1 MRAPL
6 IAAFAASAVGLVG
19 ACARQGA
26 PPGGPV
32 DRRPPVVVST
42 VPDTF
47 AVDTTFRGPVR
58 FKFDERISEQV
69 TSGTLEGAVV
79 VSPETGEVKVSHSRS
94 GIEVK
99 MDGGFKRG
107 LVYRVTL
114 LPVIRDLFNNRMYDP
129 FELVFSTGAPFVNSA
144 VAGMV
149 WDRITGR
156 PMEDMDVTAVP
167 RSDSALTYEARSDS
181 SGIYVF
187 RYLPPGSYR
196 LTAFQDRNRNGKLDS
211 TETRGLGSV
220 TLTGPDTVLPVDVA
234 ALRPDTAP
242 ARVKGALALDSVT
255 VLISMDHYVDP
266 EEPDSDITASLSN
279 DSGSAPRVARLY
291 KEYGYNQWVV
301 QFRDS
306 VTRADSIAAAAAKAA
321 AKKNAPADTS
331 VRDTTGAKPAP
342 TAARPDTTTPVAKR
356 YLPPLLPG
364 GGGSAPTSP
373 SFGRRTAG
381 RESGLGPDDK
391 PLPKQRI
398 VLILDSALVP
408 GVAYKVRVRGVITV
422 NGVPMDGG
430 DTTRFILKPPK
441 DTTGAVKDTSKAAKD
456 TSRVV
461 KDTSGAGGN
470 TTARTTT
477 GPPNRMRAPRRES
490 GEVPRPSAYVV
501 LPAKRGGGR

>member
-1 MRAPL
+1 MPGSGRVPASL
-6 IAAFAASAVGLVG
+6 LAALAASAVGLVG

-69 TSGTLEGAVV
+69 TSGTLDGAVV
-79 VSPETGEVKVSHSRS
+79 VSPQTGDVKVSHSRS

-129 FELVFSTGAPFVNSA
+129 FELIFSTGAPFVNSA

-149 WDRITGR
+149 WDRITGQ
-156 PMEDMDVTAVP
+156 PMEDMEVTAVP
-167 RSDSALTYEARSDS
+167 RSDTALTYVARSDS

-187 RYLPPGSYR
+187 RYLPAGSYR
-196 LTAFQDRNRNGKLDS
+196 LTAFDDRNRNGKLDS
-211 TETRGLGSV
+211 TETRGLASL

-255 VLISMDHYVDP
+255 VLVSMDHYVDP

-279 DSGSAPRVARLY
+279 DSGPAPRVARLY
-291 KEYGYNQWVV
+291 KEYGYNRWVV

-321 AKKNAPADTS
+321 AEKSAAADTS
-331 VRDTTGAKPAP
+331 ARDTTGAKPGPA
-342 TAARPDTTTPVAKR
+342 AARPDTTTPVAKR
-356 YLPPLLPG
+356 HLPPLLPAG
-364 GGGSAPTSP
+364 TSGSGPTSP
-373 SFGRRTAG
+373 SFGRGTTG
-381 RESGLGPDDK
+381 RESGLGPDGK

-408 GVAYKVRVRGVITV
+408 GVAYKVRVQGVTTV

-430 DTTRFILKPPK
+430 DTTRVMLRPPK
-441 DTTGAVKDTSKAAKD
+441 DTTSAVKDTSKVRGD
-456 TSRVV
+456 T
-461 KDTSGAGGN
+461 A
-470 TTARTTT
+470 TARDGT
-477 GPPNRMRAPRRES
+477 GPPDRARSPRRE
-490 GEVPRPSAYVV
+490 GRGTPRVGAPGA

>member
-1 MRAPL
+1 MPGSGRVRASL
-6 IAAFAASAVGLVG
+6 LAAFAASAVGLVG

-69 TSGTLEGAVV
+69 TSGNLDGAVV
-79 VSPETGEVKVSHSRS
+79 VSPQTGEVKVSHSRS

-156 PMEDMDVTAVP
+156 PMEDMEVTAVP
-167 RSDSALTYEARSDS
+167 RSDSALTYDARSDS

-187 RYLPPGSYR
+187 RYLPPASYR
-196 LTAFQDRNRNGKLDS
+196 ITAFQDQNRNGKLDS
-211 TETRGLGSV
+211 TETRGLASL
-220 TLTGPDTVLPVDVA
+220 TLTGPDTVMPVDVA

-255 VLISMDHYVDP
+255 VLVSMDHYVDP

-279 DSGSAPRVARLY
+279 DSGPAPGVARLY
-291 KEYGYNQWVV
+291 KEYGYNRWVV

-321 AKKNAPADTS
+321 AEANAAADTS
-331 VRDTTGAKPAP
+331 ARDTTGAKPAP
-342 TAARPDTTTPVAKR
+342 AAAQPDTTTPAAKR
-356 YLPPLLPG
+356 HLPPLLPAG
-364 GGGSAPTSP
+364 GGGSGPTPP
-373 SFGRRTAG
+373 SFGRGTPS
-381 RESGLGPDDK
+381 RESGLGPDGK

-408 GVAYKVRVRGVITV
+408 GVAYKVRVQGVTTV

-430 DTTRFILKPPK
+430 DTTRVMLRPPK
-441 DTTGAVKDTSKAAKD
+441 DTTNAVKDTSKVRGD
-456 TSRVV
+456 T
-461 KDTSGAGGN
+461 A
-470 TTARTTT
+470 TARDGT
-477 GPPNRMRAPRRES
+477 GPPDRARSSRRE
-490 GEVPRPSAYVV
+490 GRGTPRVGASAA